1 MEILLSLRLNK
12 RTLTMSITLDN
23 EVKKLTSEYALRY
36 LNLELEMKKIKED
49 MKALKSEYEE
59 QGLETSV
66 VLKALRM
73 YKTDRKLAPKID
85 ELIAYKDLLAFDDSI
100 VDKIAELETKN

>member
-1 MEILLSLRLNK
+1 
-12 RTLTMSITLDN
+12 MSITLDN

-59 QGLETSV
+59 QGLETTV

-73 YKTDRKLAPKID
+73 YKSDRKLAPKID
-85 ELIAYKDLLAFDDSI
+85 ELIAYKDLLAFDDAI

>member
-1 MEILLSLRLNK
+1 
-12 RTLTMSITLDN
+12 MSITLDN

-36 LNLELEMKKIKED
+36 LNLELELKKIKED

>member
-1 MEILLSLRLNK
+1 
-12 RTLTMSITLDN
+12 MSITLDN

-73 YKTDRKLAPKID
+73 YKTDRTLAPKID

>member
-1 MEILLSLRLNK
+1 
-12 RTLTMSITLDN
+12 MSITLDN

-59 QGLETSV
+59 QGIETTV

>member
-1 MEILLSLRLNK
+1 
-12 RTLTMSITLDN
+12 MSITLDN

-73 YKTDRKLAPKID
+73 YKSDRKLAPKID
-85 ELIAYKDLLAFDDSI
+85 ELIAYKDLLAFDDNI

>member
-1 MEILLSLRLNK
+1 
-12 RTLTMSITLDN
+12 MSITLVN

-59 QGLETSV
+59 QGLETTV

>member
-1 MEILLSLRLNK
+1 
-12 RTLTMSITLDN
+12 MSITLDN

-73 YKTDRKLAPKID
+73 YKSDRKLAPKID
-85 ELIAYKDLLAFDDSI
+85 ELIAYKDLLAFDDAI

>member
-1 MEILLSLRLNK
+1 
-12 RTLTMSITLDN
+12 MSITLDN

-100 VDKIAELETKN
+100 VDKIAELKTKN

>member
-1 MEILLSLRLNK
+1 
-12 RTLTMSITLDN
+12 MSITLDN

-85 ELIAYKDLLAFDDSI
+85 ELIAYKDLLAFDDGI
-100 VDKIAELETKN
+100 VDKIAELEAKN

>member
-1 MEILLSLRLNK
+1 
-12 RTLTMSITLDN
+12 MSITLDN

-59 QGLETSV
+59 QGLETTV

-100 VDKIAELETKN
+100 VDKIAELEAKN

>member
-1 MEILLSLRLNK
+1 
-12 RTLTMSITLDN
+12 MSITLDN

-59 QGLETSV
+59 QGLETTV

>member
-1 MEILLSLRLNK
+1 
-12 RTLTMSITLDN
+12 MSITLDN

-66 VLKALRM
+66 VL
-73 YKTDRKLAPKID
+73 
-85 ELIAYKDLLAFDDSI
+85 
-100 VDKIAELETKN
+100 

>member
-1 MEILLSLRLNK
+1 
-12 RTLTMSITLDN
+12 MSITLDN

-36 LNLELEMKKIKED
+36 LNLELELKKIKED

-85 ELIAYKDLLAFDDSI
+85 ELIAYKDLLAFDDAI
-100 VDKIAELETKN
+100 VDKIAELEAKN

>member
-1 MEILLSLRLNK
+1 
-12 RTLTMSITLDN
+12 MSITLDN

>member
-1 MEILLSLRLNK
+1 
-12 RTLTMSITLDN
+12 MSITLDN

-85 ELIAYKDLLAFDDSI
+85 ELIAYKDLLAFDDAI

>member
-1 MEILLSLRLNK
+1 
-12 RTLTMSITLDN
+12 MSITLDN

-100 VDKIAELETKN
+100 VDKIAELATKN

>member
-1 MEILLSLRLNK
+1 
-12 RTLTMSITLDN
+12 
-23 EVKKLTSEYALRY
+23 
-36 LNLELEMKKIKED
+36 

-59 QGLETSV
+59 QGLETTV

>member
-1 MEILLSLRLNK
+1 
-12 RTLTMSITLDN
+12 MSITLDN

-49 MKALKSEYEE
+49 MKALQSEYEE
-59 QGLETSV
+59 QGLETTV

>member
-1 MEILLSLRLNK
+1 
-12 RTLTMSITLDN
+12 MSITLDN

-73 YKTDRKLAPKID
+73 YKSDRKLAPKID

-100 VDKIAELETKN
+100 VDKIAELEAEKFAM

>member
-1 MEILLSLRLNK
+1 
-12 RTLTMSITLDN
+12 MSITLDN

-36 LNLELEMKKIKED
+36 LNLEIEMKKIKED

>member
-1 MEILLSLRLNK
+1 
-12 RTLTMSITLDN
+12 MSITLDN

-73 YKTDRKLAPKID
+73 YKSDRKLAPKID
-85 ELIAYKDLLAFDDSI
+85 ELIAYKDLLAFDDHI
-100 VDKIAELETKN
+100 VDKIAELEAKN

>member
-1 MEILLSLRLNK
+1 
-12 RTLTMSITLDN
+12 MSITLDN

-85 ELIAYKDLLAFDDSI
+85 ELIAYKDLLAFDDAI
-100 VDKIAELETKN
+100 VDKIAELEAKN

>member
-1 MEILLSLRLNK
+1 
-12 RTLTMSITLDN
+12 MSITLDN

-100 VDKIAELETKN
+100 VDKIAELEAKN

>member
-1 MEILLSLRLNK
+1 
-12 RTLTMSITLDN
+12 MSITLDN

-36 LNLELEMKKIKED
+36 LNLELELKKIKED
-49 MKALKSEYEE
+49 MKALKNEYEE

-100 VDKIAELETKN
+100 VDKIAELEAKN

>member
-1 MEILLSLRLNK
+1 
-12 RTLTMSITLDN
+12 MSITLDN

-73 YKTDRKLAPKID
+73 YKSDRKLAPKID

>member
-59 QGLETSV
+59 QGLETTV

>member
-1 MEILLSLRLNK
+1 
-12 RTLTMSITLDN
+12 MSITLDN

-73 YKTDRKLAPKID
+73 YKSDRKLAPKID

-100 VDKIAELETKN
+100 VDKIAELEAKN

>member
-1 MEILLSLRLNK
+1 
-12 RTLTMSITLDN
+12 MSITLDN

-73 YKTDRKLAPKID
+73 YKSDRKLAPKID
-85 ELIAYKDLLAFDDSI
+85 ELIAYKDLLAFDDAI
-100 VDKIAELETKN
+100 VDKIAELEAKN

>member
-1 MEILLSLRLNK
+1 
-12 RTLTMSITLDN
+12 MSITLDN

-73 YKTDRKLAPKID
+73 YKSDRKLAPKID
-85 ELIAYKDLLAFDDSI
+85 ELIAYKDLLAFDDNI
-100 VDKIAELETKN
+100 VDKIAELEAKN

>member
-1 MEILLSLRLNK
+1 
-12 RTLTMSITLDN
+12 MSITLDN

-36 LNLELEMKKIKED
+36 LNLELELKKIKED

-100 VDKIAELETKN
+100 VDKIAELEAKN

>member
-1 MEILLSLRLNK
+1 MLEILLSLRLNK
-12 RTLTMSITLDN
+12 S
-23 EVKKLTSEYALRY
+23 KKLTSEYALRY

-59 QGLETSV
+59 QGLETTV

>member
-1 MEILLSLRLNK
+1 
-12 RTLTMSITLDN
+12 MSITLDN

-36 LNLELEMKKIKED
+36 LNLELELKKIKED
-49 MKALKSEYEE
+49 MKALKNEYEE